1 MTKITKIK
9 KYAIQWLHSQNF
21 TIKQISKEVSLT
33 ENQVLSVL
41 NTEPKVTTDTVTDS
55 SPSIKA
61 KDLMITHTS
70 GKRVNN
76 VSIMTKEASEM
87 GDALKTSHST
97 LNPTQLN
104 KAIYRPKK

>member
-41 NTEPKVTTDTVTDS
+41 NTEPKVTTDS